1 MEISSLSPPG
11 CGPVFKYLVEKHKEL
26 ETVSIGLY
34 GERSTEDEM
43 DILVTKFSIINL
55 RSISLHC
62 MESKGDIFSCLPS
75 TLPNLEKLFLVN
87 WRSVTNQGIIEIL
100 NRSKSNLRELD
111 LSRSKITGVG
121 VEEGVNSLPNLEVLN
136 LSGCLNL
143 TERGMK
149 EILRISRSNL
159 RELDLS
165 RSKITGVGIE
175 EGVNSLLNLE
185 TLKLSLCYNLTDG
198 GLKEILRISGSS
210 IRVLDISSTNI
221 TGQGFMD
228 GVSLPM
234 LEELNLSCCDH
245 LTDGGPKDILRISG
259 SSIRVLDVSRTN
271 ITGQGFMD
279 GVSLPMLEELNLSS
293 CRELTD
299 GGLKEILRISGSSIR
314 VLDVSYTNITEQG
327 FKDGVSLYAGA
338 TEPV

>member
-1 MEISSLSPPG
+1 
-11 CGPVFKYLVEKHKEL
+11 
-26 ETVSIGLY
+26 
-34 GERSTEDEM
+34 M

-234 LEELNLSCCDH
+234 LEELNLS
-245 LTDGGPKDILRISG
+245 
-259 SSIRVLDVSRTN
+259 
-271 ITGQGFMD
+271 
-279 GVSLPMLEELNLSS
+279 S

-299 GGLKEILRISGSSIR
+299 GGLKDILRISGSSIR

>member
-121 VEEGVNSLPNLEVLN
+121 
-136 LSGCLNL
+136 
-143 TERGMK
+143 
-149 EILRISRSNL
+149 
-159 RELDLS
+159 
-165 RSKITGVGIE
+165 IE

-210 IRVLDISSTNI
+210 IRVLDISS
-221 TGQGFMD
+221 
-228 GVSLPM
+228 
-234 LEELNLSCCDH
+234 
-245 LTDGGPKDILRISG
+245 
-259 SSIRVLDVSRTN
+259 TN